1 MSSHSQPDHHRFRIL
16 LYRENG
22 KDLLLEHNDQGFAL
36 PSILIPPYT
45 RIAQQITEAIRNDWK
60 LQTSCL
66 FSIGDPPARVYAVE
80 LCDAGHTRP
89 ANGNWLR
96 AHTLTERDFREA
108 TDFDAIEIATKLFD
122 QYRRS
127 PTAGPFGK
135 LGWFQDVAR
144 WVQSKAAPLGLH
156 LTGEFKQLNASATFS
171 LIRFATDGP
180 ALWLKA
186 VGEPNLRE
194 YPITLA
200 LASNFPH
207 FVACIIAVREDW
219 HAWLATEAPGQPLD
233 TTSAFSGWLK
243 ASVALANLQVASM
256 GQSLCLL
263 NAGCSDIRV
272 GSLVHE
278 VSPFFEVMA
287 EFMEQQTKKTPAP
300 LTGSELETL
309 RLHLEEALSILDHS
323 NIPDALGHLDLN
335 PGNVVVSDD
344 NCIFLDWAQAYV
356 GHPFLT
362 FQYLSE
368 YLRSLRPAEECWQH
382 RLLARYLEP
391 WRCFGEQ
398 KDLIETAAAIPL
410 AAAFA
415 YAVGGTAWTN
425 KSHRQRSETTAWFR
439 SLTRRMK
446 READYWQT
454 SRARPGMPCFS

>member
-1 MSSHSQPDHHRFRIL
+1 
-16 LYRENG
+16 
-22 KDLLLEHNDQGFAL
+22 
-36 PSILIPPYT
+36 
-45 RIAQQITEAIRNDWK
+45 
-60 LQTSCL
+60 
-66 FSIGDPPARVYAVE
+66 
-80 LCDAGHTRP
+80 
-89 ANGNWLR
+89 
-96 AHTLTERDFREA
+96 
-108 TDFDAIEIATKLFD
+108 
-122 QYRRS
+122 
-127 PTAGPFGK
+127 
-135 LGWFQDVAR
+135 
-144 WVQSKAAPLGLH
+144 
-156 LTGEFKQLNASATFS
+156 
-171 LIRFATDGP
+171 
-180 ALWLKA
+180 
-186 VGEPNLRE
+186 
-194 YPITLA
+194 
-200 LASNFPH
+200 
-207 FVACIIAVREDW
+207 
-219 HAWLATEAPGQPLD
+219 
-233 TTSAFSGWLK
+233 
-243 ASVALANLQVASM
+243 
-256 GQSLCLL
+256 
-263 NAGCSDIRV
+263 
-272 GSLVHE
+272 
-278 VSPFFEVMA
+278 MA